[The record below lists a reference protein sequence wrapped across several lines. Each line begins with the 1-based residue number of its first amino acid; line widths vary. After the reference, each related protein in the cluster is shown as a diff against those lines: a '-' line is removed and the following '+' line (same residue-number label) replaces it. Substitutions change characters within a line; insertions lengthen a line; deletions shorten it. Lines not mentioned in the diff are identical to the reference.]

1 MQLTT
6 NKYTKSSTWCYLDAK
21 SLKPRVTPRMIF
33 QLTGND
39 IAVAKILNDWWMSL
53 SIPAA
58 TTRYDPVFKTTEEM
72 DIKQF
77 CGYIGKV

>member
-1 MQLTT
+1 
-6 NKYTKSSTWCYLDAK
+6 
-21 SLKPRVTPRMIF
+21 MIF

-53 SIPAA
+53 STPAA